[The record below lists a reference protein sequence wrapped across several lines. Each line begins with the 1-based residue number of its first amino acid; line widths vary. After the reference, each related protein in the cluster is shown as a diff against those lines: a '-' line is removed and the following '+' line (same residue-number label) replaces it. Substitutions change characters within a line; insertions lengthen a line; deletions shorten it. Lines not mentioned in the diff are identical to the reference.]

1 MKKTLISPVI
11 FFAFGCFLLGY
22 SQYVLRDIG
31 NFGAG
36 FMPAFVGVGIIIFS
50 LLEFS
55 IKAVKKS
62 RSLPNKTMT
71 ITGSVIVITPI
82 IFYLLFVDYLG
93 FIITTSIILFSL
105 MLKFIKTHR
114 IWMTILAIVFSS
126 LIYLLFAKVLLVALP
141 AGKLF

>member
-1 MKKTLISPVI
+1 
-11 FFAFGCFLLGY
+11 
-22 SQYVLRDIG
+22 
-31 NFGAG
+31 
-36 FMPAFVGVGIIIFS
+36 MPAFVGVGIIIFS